1 MVRVSSPGDLGNQ
14 VTRSRSPGQYRLC
27 VPAQPSAAAPP
38 SGAPRG
44 EGVGV
49 QVPSPSLAAHT
60 PAAHFPASTGVR
72 AP

>member
-1 MVRVSSPGDLGNQ
+1 MVRVSSPGDPGNE
-14 VTRSRSPGQYRLC
+14 VTRSQSPGHYRLC
-27 VPAQPSAAAPP
+27 VPARPSAAAPP

-44 EGVGV
+44 EGVEV
-49 QVPSPSLAAHT
+49 QVPSPS